1 MSPALCQPYLIDRLK
16 KVDCWRVQ
24 YACLLHRF
32 FKTHQS
38 AFDNYR
44 EYDARIIAIQPWKPM
59 AVPAVCSHPQTA
71 QPTGTPSSARRAKI
85 TNAVFI
91 TSERCAHSGV
101 PRLIRLAFLICDIK

>member
-44 EYDARIIAIQPWKPM
+44 EYDAGDHRHPAMETHGGASGLLPSPDSPTDWDAEQPLAGEKL
-59 AVPAVCSHPQTA
+59 
-71 QPTGTPSSARRAKI
+71 PTQSSSQANAALTLVFRA
-85 TNAVFI
+85 
-91 TSERCAHSGV
+91 
-101 PRLIRLAFLICDIK
+101 